1 MKLVIASNAD
11 LHLNDA
17 NQLKWSKVKILKW
30 NVLRRSFFKNISIS
44 RTMSLG
50 GWTADS

>member
-17 NQLKWSKVKILKW
+17 NQLNWSKVKNFKMEC
-30 NVLRRSFFKNISIS
+30 VASFF
-44 RTMSLG
+44 L
-50 GWTADS
+50 